1 MALWTDIITPQ
12 ELTGYA
18 RESLAAYEASR
29 GTLAQFLPN
38 REVADIAVRF
48 VMGSK
53 GLVDVADFRAYDAE
67 PTIGT
72 IPTRKR
78 TTIELPAVGRNVP
91 VSEYNQLRSR
101 SASPSDEAVRGTIL
115 NATDVAVRA
124 VADSIERVRGVVIS
138 TGVATITNEGGFT
151 MADSFGRAGGHD
163 VTAGTLWSTTSADGL
178 GNLTTWADTYRDD
191 NGEPAGCILMSTRV
205 LRLFSKLDQNKIQL
219 LNSASRP
226 ATATDV
232 NAVVEGASLPPIVV
246 YDRNVQVAGSKTKV
260 LPDNKLFL
268 LPAPVD
274 PNAWQ
279 DTELGATYWGQTLT
293 SSEPTYQLADSEQP
307 GLVVGAYRGEKPPM
321 LAEVISDAIALPTLA
336 NADLS
341 FAATVA

>member
-18 RESLAAYEASR
+18 RASLEDYERRR

-38 REVADIAVRF
+38 REVADIVVRF
-48 VMGSK
+48 VAGST
-53 GLVDVADFRAYDAE
+53 GLVDVADFRSYDAE
-67 PTIGT
+67 PTLGSV
-72 IPTRKR
+72 PSRKR
-78 TTIELPAVGRNVP
+78 ITLELPAVGRNIP
-91 VSEYNQLRSR
+91 VTEYNQLRAR
-101 SASPSDEAVRGTIL
+101 SNNPSDEAIRETIL
-115 NATDVAVRA
+115 NATDVAART
-124 VADSIERVRGVVIS
+124 VADAVERVRGIVIS
-138 TGVATITNEGGFT
+138 TGKATIANEGGFS
-151 MADSFGRAGGHD
+151 MDDDFGRSGTHA

-178 GNLTTWADTYRDD
+178 GNLTTWHDTYRDD

-205 LRLFSKLDQNKIQL
+205 LRAFSKLDQNKIQL

-226 ATATDV
+226 ATAADA
-232 NAVVEGASLPPIVV
+232 NAVIEGASLPPIVL

-260 LPDNKLFL
+260 LPDNKLFY
-268 LPAPVD
+268 LPAPVATD
-274 PNAWQ
+274 AWQ

-293 SSEPTYQLADSEQP
+293 SSEPNYDLADADQP

-341 FAATVA
+341 FSATVL

>member
-18 RESLAAYEASR
+18 RASLADYEASK
-29 GTLAQFLPN
+29 GTLARWIPN
-38 REVADIAVRF
+38 REVADIVVRF
-48 VMGSK
+48 VAGSS
-53 GLVDVADFRAYDAE
+53 GLIDVADFRAYDAE
-67 PTIGT
+67 PTIGAM
-72 IPTRKR
+72 PSRKR
-78 TTIELPAVGRNVP
+78 TTIELPAVGRNIP
-91 VSEYNQLRSR
+91 VTEYNQLRAR
-101 SASPSDEAVRGTIL
+101 NANPSDDAVRETIL

-138 TGVATITNEGGFT
+138 TGVATITGEGGFS
-151 MADSFGRAGGHD
+151 MADSFGRSGTHD

-178 GNLTTWADTYRDD
+178 GNLTTWCDTYRDD

-205 LRLFSKLDQNKIQL
+205 LRAFSKLDQNKIQL

-226 ATATDV
+226 ATTQDV
-232 NAVVEGASLPPIVV
+232 NAVIEGASLPPIVL
-246 YDRNVQVAGSKTKV
+246 YDRNVQIAGSKTKV

-268 LPAPVD
+268 LPAPVATD
-274 PNAWQ
+274 AWQ
-279 DTELGATYWGQTLT
+279 DTELGATYWGQTLA
-293 SSEPTYQLADSEQP
+293 SGVPEYELADVDQP

-321 LAEVISDAIALPTLA
+321 LAEVLSDAIAMPTLA

-341 FAATVA
+341 FAATVL

>member
-18 RESLAAYEASR
+18 RESLADYEASK

-38 REVADIAVRF
+38 REVADIVVRF

-53 GLVDVADFRAYDAE
+53 GLIDVADFRAYDAE
-67 PTIGT
+67 PTIGA
-72 IPTRKR
+72 IPSRKR
-78 TTIELPAVGRNVP
+78 TTIEMPAVGRNIP
-91 VSEYNQLRSR
+91 VTEYNQLRAR
-101 SASPSDEAVRGTIL
+101 NASPSDEAIRETIL
-115 NATDVAVRA
+115 NATDVAARSVSDA
-124 VADSIERVRGVVIS
+124 VERLRGIVLS
-138 TGVATITNEGGFT
+138 TGAATISNEGGFT
-151 MADSFGRAGGHD
+151 MNDSFGRSGTHD

-178 GNLTTWADTYRDD
+178 GNLTAWTDTYRDD

-205 LRLFSKLDQNKIQL
+205 FRAFSKLDQNKIQL

-226 ATATDV
+226 ATAADARSV
-232 NAVVEGASLPPIVV
+232 IEGASLPPIVI
-246 YDRNVQVAGSKTKV
+246 YDRNVQVAGTKTKV
-260 LPDNKLFL
+260 LPDNKVFL
-268 LPAPVD
+268 LPAPVAVD
-274 PNAWQ
+274 AWQ

-293 SSEPTYQLADSEQP
+293 ASEPNYQLASAEQP

-321 LAEVISDAIALPTLA
+321 LAEVISDAVALPTLA

-341 FAATVA
+341 FAATVL

>member
-18 RESLAAYEASR
+18 RAALSDYEASR
-29 GTLAQFLPN
+29 GTLARFLPN
-38 REVADIAVRF
+38 REVADIVVRF
-48 VMGSK
+48 LAGST
-53 GLVDVADFRAYDAE
+53 GLIDVADFRAYDAE
-67 PTIGT
+67 PTIGKMVPRT
-72 IPTRKR
+72 R
-78 TTIELPAVGRNVP
+78 TTIELPALGRNIP
-91 VSEYNQLRSR
+91 VSEYNQLRARNS
-101 SASPSDEAVRGTIL
+101 SPSDDAVRETIL
-115 NATDVAVRA
+115 TATNIAARA
-124 VADSIERVRGVVIS
+124 VADAVERVRGVVLS
-138 TGVATITNEGGFT
+138 TGVATISNEGGFS
-151 MADSFGRAGGHD
+151 MADSFGRSGSND

-178 GNLTTWADTYRDD
+178 GNLTTWTDTYRDA

-205 LRLFSKLDQNKIQL
+205 LRAFSKLDQNKIQL

-226 ATATDV
+226 ATTADV
-232 NAVVEGASLPPIVV
+232 NGVIEGASLPPIVL
-246 YDRNVQVAGSKTKV
+246 YDRNVSIAGSKTKV

-274 PNAWQ
+274 TGAWQ

-293 SSEPTYQLADSEQP
+293 SGIPEYQLADTEMP

-341 FAATVA
+341 FAATVL

>member
-18 RESLAAYEASR
+18 RLSLADYEAR
-29 GTLAQFLPN
+29 KGTLAQFLPN

-67 PTIGT
+67 PTIGSM
-72 IPTRKR
+72 PSRKR
-78 TTIELPAVGRNVP
+78 TTIELPAVGRNIP
-91 VSEYNQLRSR
+91 VTEYNQLRSR
-101 SASPSDEAVRGTIL
+101 SANPSDEAVRETIL

-124 VADSIERVRGVVIS
+124 VADSVERLRGIVIS
-138 TGVATITNEGGFT
+138 TGAATLSNEGGFT
-151 MADSFGRAGGHD
+151 MNDSFGRSGTHD
-163 VTAGTLWSTTSADGL
+163 VTAGTLWSTTTADGL
-178 GNLTTWADTYRDD
+178 GNLTAWADTYRDD

-205 LRLFSKLDQNKIQL
+205 LRTFSKLDQNKIQL

-226 ATATDV
+226 ASTTDAASV
-232 NAVVEGASLPPIVV
+232 IEGASLPPIVI
-246 YDRNVQVAGSKTKV
+246 YDRSVQVAGSKTKV
-260 LPDNKLFL
+260 LPDNKLFF
-268 LPAPVD
+268 LPAPVATD
-274 PNAWQ
+274 AWQ

-293 SSEPTYQLADSEQP
+293 ASEPNYQLADTEQP
-307 GLVVGAYRGEKPPM
+307 GLVVGAYRGDKPPM

-341 FAATVA
+341 FAATVL